1 MSIQAF
7 NRRDHSLVT
16 ATIIFVEDS
25 DDTLPVKWLEKLRGR
40 VQDGVKHGIGE
51 DDIHVGLLLLDLIEF
66 LGFDWSA
73 FSQSRRARIQSYPHK
88 IVQLT
93 ESMGYPPATHH
104 NRKFAPSNK
113 QGRLRSPQACTS
125 QIDRSIS
132 RDHSSTS

>member
-7 NRRDHSLVT
+7 NRRDHLLVT

-25 DDTLPVKWLEKLRGR
+25 DDTLPATWLEKLRGR
-40 VQDGVKHGIGE
+40 GQDGVNHGIAE

-73 FSQSRRARIQSYPHK
+73 FCQSRRARIQSYPHK

-93 ESMGYPPATHH
+93 ESMG
-104 NRKFAPSNK
+104 
-113 QGRLRSPQACTS
+113 
-125 QIDRSIS
+125 
-132 RDHSSTS
+132 